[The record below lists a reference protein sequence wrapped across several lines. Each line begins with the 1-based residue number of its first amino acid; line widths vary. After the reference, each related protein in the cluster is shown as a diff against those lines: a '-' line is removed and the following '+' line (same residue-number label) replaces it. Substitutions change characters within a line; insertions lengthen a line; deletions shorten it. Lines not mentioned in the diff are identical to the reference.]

1 MVFSH
6 YERKKIIEVQPDIH
20 NAEISKRLGR
30 QWKELNETEKEPYIQ
45 EAERLRLL
53 HLQEYPGYKYQP
65 KKKLKVSSPRSF
77 IDKELENR
85 DGITGVSSPSKSIK
99 KFERQT
105 FRLQGKFGGNSFVN
119 SRLKFS
125 NRCGPI
131 NTSNLSLKTNTSTS
145 SSSGV
150 VRRVTR
156 TDSLR
161 KEPVS
166 RSSSLTRCD
175 TGPRTVVSR
184 QGVSTLP
191 RDHGHFTGQH
201 RSRSQG
207 DYVTVLEIG
216 GSSSTDTRSKSA
228 RPVLRSGSRDT
239 SLGRTVSRSSS
250 MKRGEQSGAGTVSV
264 HIKHSQD
271 SRPAA
276 VTPVRKQSIKIGRL
290 ESAENKSSR
299 R

>member
-1 MVFSH
+1 MAPASKPDQSLRQNVLTKQDSSSQL
-6 YERKKIIEVQPDIH
+6 RSKTLQRNNSNRNTSVSRSNSLKDVNRSNSINKKDVSRTQVTVRRVPSTKTRDKSDSSQQSQVSSVRRTNSRRDESPAARQ
-20 NAEISKRLGR
+20 SRLG
-30 QWKELNETEKEPYIQ
+30 
-45 EAERLRLL
+45 
-53 HLQEYPGYKYQP
+53 
-65 KKKLKVSSPRSF
+65 LKNASP
-77 IDKELENR
+77 
-85 DGITGVSSPSKSIK
+85 
-99 KFERQT
+99 
-105 FRLQGKFGGNSFVN
+105 
-119 SRLKFS
+119 
-125 NRCGPI
+125 
-131 NTSNLSLKTNTSTS
+131 NTSNLSLKTSTS
-145 SSSGV
+145 ASSGV

-175 TGPRTVVSR
+175 TGHRTVVSR

-191 RDHGHFTGQH
+191 RDHGHSTGQH

-216 GSSSTDTRSKSA
+216 GSSSSDTRSKSA

>member
-1 MVFSH
+1 MAPASKPDQNLRQNVLTKQDSSSQL
-6 YERKKIIEVQPDIH
+6 RSKTLQRNNSNRNTSVSRSNSLKDVNRSNSINKKDVSRTQVTVRRVPSTKTRDKTDSSQQSQVSSVRRTNSRRDESPAARQ
-20 NAEISKRLGR
+20 SRLG
-30 QWKELNETEKEPYIQ
+30 
-45 EAERLRLL
+45 
-53 HLQEYPGYKYQP
+53 
-65 KKKLKVSSPRSF
+65 LKNASP
-77 IDKELENR
+77 
-85 DGITGVSSPSKSIK
+85 
-99 KFERQT
+99 
-105 FRLQGKFGGNSFVN
+105 
-119 SRLKFS
+119 
-125 NRCGPI
+125 
-131 NTSNLSLKTNTSTS
+131 NTSNLSLKTSTS
-145 SSSGV
+145 ASSGV

-175 TGPRTVVSR
+175 TGHRTVVSR

-191 RDHGHFTGQH
+191 RDHGHSTGQH

-216 GSSSTDTRSKSA
+216 GSSSSETRSKSA

>member
-1 MVFSH
+1 MAPASKPDQNLRQNVLTKQDSSSQV
-6 YERKKIIEVQPDIH
+6 RSKTLQRNNSNRNTSVSRSNSLKDVNRSNSINKKDVPRTQVTVRRVPSTKTRDKSDSSQQSQVSSVRRTNSRRDESPAARQ
-20 NAEISKRLGR
+20 SRLG
-30 QWKELNETEKEPYIQ
+30 
-45 EAERLRLL
+45 
-53 HLQEYPGYKYQP
+53 
-65 KKKLKVSSPRSF
+65 LKNASP
-77 IDKELENR
+77 
-85 DGITGVSSPSKSIK
+85 
-99 KFERQT
+99 
-105 FRLQGKFGGNSFVN
+105 
-119 SRLKFS
+119 
-125 NRCGPI
+125 
-131 NTSNLSLKTNTSTS
+131 NTSNLSLKTNTSA
-145 SSSGV
+145 SSGV

-175 TGPRTVVSR
+175 TGHRTVVSR

-191 RDHGHFTGQH
+191 RDHGHSTGQH

-216 GSSSTDTRSKSA
+216 GSSSSSSETRSKSA

>member
-1 MVFSH
+1 MAPGLKPDQNLRQNVLTKQDSSSQL
-6 YERKKIIEVQPDIH
+6 RSKTLQRNNSNRNTSVSRSNSLKDVNRSNSINKKDVSRTQVTVRRVPSTKTRDKTDSSQQSQVSSVRRTNSRRDESPAARQ
-20 NAEISKRLGR
+20 SRLG
-30 QWKELNETEKEPYIQ
+30 
-45 EAERLRLL
+45 
-53 HLQEYPGYKYQP
+53 
-65 KKKLKVSSPRSF
+65 LKNASP
-77 IDKELENR
+77 
-85 DGITGVSSPSKSIK
+85 
-99 KFERQT
+99 
-105 FRLQGKFGGNSFVN
+105 
-119 SRLKFS
+119 
-125 NRCGPI
+125 
-131 NTSNLSLKTNTSTS
+131 NTSNLSLKTSTSTS
-145 SSSGV
+145 ASGV

-175 TGPRTVVSR
+175 TGHRTVVSR

-191 RDHGHFTGQH
+191 RDHGHSTGQH

-216 GSSSTDTRSKSA
+216 GSSSSETRSKSA

>member
-1 MVFSH
+1 MAPGLKPDQNLRQNVLTKQDSSSQV
-6 YERKKIIEVQPDIH
+6 RSKTLQRNNSNRNTSVSRSNSLKDVNRSNSINKKDVPRTQVTVRRVPSTKTRDKTDSSQQSQVSSVRRTNSRRDESPAARQ
-20 NAEISKRLGR
+20 SRLG
-30 QWKELNETEKEPYIQ
+30 
-45 EAERLRLL
+45 
-53 HLQEYPGYKYQP
+53 
-65 KKKLKVSSPRSF
+65 LKNVSP
-77 IDKELENR
+77 
-85 DGITGVSSPSKSIK
+85 
-99 KFERQT
+99 
-105 FRLQGKFGGNSFVN
+105 
-119 SRLKFS
+119 
-125 NRCGPI
+125 
-131 NTSNLSLKTNTSTS
+131 NTSNLSLKTNTNTS
-145 SSSGV
+145 ASSGV

-175 TGPRTVVSR
+175 TGHRTVVSR

-191 RDHGHFTGQH
+191 RDHGHSTGQH

-216 GSSSTDTRSKSA
+216 GSSSSETRSKSA

-290 ESAENKSSR
+290 ESAEKKSSR

>member
-1 MVFSH
+1 MAPASKPDQSLRQNVLTKQDSSSQL
-6 YERKKIIEVQPDIH
+6 RSKTLQRNNSNRNTSVSRSNSLKDVNRSNSINKKDVSRTQVTVRRVPSTKTRDKTDSSQQSQVSSVRRTNSRRDESPAARQ
-20 NAEISKRLGR
+20 SRLG
-30 QWKELNETEKEPYIQ
+30 
-45 EAERLRLL
+45 
-53 HLQEYPGYKYQP
+53 
-65 KKKLKVSSPRSF
+65 LKNASP
-77 IDKELENR
+77 
-85 DGITGVSSPSKSIK
+85 
-99 KFERQT
+99 
-105 FRLQGKFGGNSFVN
+105 
-119 SRLKFS
+119 
-125 NRCGPI
+125 
-131 NTSNLSLKTNTSTS
+131 NTSNLSLKTSTS
-145 SSSGV
+145 ASSGV

-175 TGPRTVVSR
+175 TGHRTVVSR

-191 RDHGHFTGQH
+191 RDHGHSTGQH

>member
-1 MVFSH
+1 MAPGLKPDQNLRQNVLTKQDSSSQL
-6 YERKKIIEVQPDIH
+6 RSKTLQRNNSNRNTSVSRSNSLKDVNRSNSINKKDVSRTQVTVRRVPSTKTRDKTDSSQQSQVSSVRRTNSRRDESPAARQ
-20 NAEISKRLGR
+20 SRLG
-30 QWKELNETEKEPYIQ
+30 
-45 EAERLRLL
+45 
-53 HLQEYPGYKYQP
+53 
-65 KKKLKVSSPRSF
+65 LKNASP
-77 IDKELENR
+77 
-85 DGITGVSSPSKSIK
+85 
-99 KFERQT
+99 
-105 FRLQGKFGGNSFVN
+105 
-119 SRLKFS
+119 
-125 NRCGPI
+125 
-131 NTSNLSLKTNTSTS
+131 NTSNLSLKTSTST

-175 TGPRTVVSR
+175 TGHRTVVSR

-191 RDHGHFTGQH
+191 RDHGHSTGQH

-216 GSSSTDTRSKSA
+216 GSSSSETRSKSA

-290 ESAENKSSR
+290 ESAENKSSKR
-299 R
+299 

>member
-1 MVFSH
+1 MAPASKPDQSLRQNVLTKQDSSSQL
-6 YERKKIIEVQPDIH
+6 RSKTLQRNNSNRNTSVSRSNSLKDVNRSNSINKKDVPRTQVTVRRVPSTKTRDKTDSSQQSQVSSVRRTNSRRDESPAARQ
-20 NAEISKRLGR
+20 SRLG
-30 QWKELNETEKEPYIQ
+30 
-45 EAERLRLL
+45 
-53 HLQEYPGYKYQP
+53 
-65 KKKLKVSSPRSF
+65 LKNASP
-77 IDKELENR
+77 
-85 DGITGVSSPSKSIK
+85 
-99 KFERQT
+99 
-105 FRLQGKFGGNSFVN
+105 
-119 SRLKFS
+119 
-125 NRCGPI
+125 
-131 NTSNLSLKTNTSTS
+131 NTSNLSLKTSTS
-145 SSSGV
+145 ASSGV

-191 RDHGHFTGQH
+191 RDHGHSTGQH

-216 GSSSTDTRSKSA
+216 GSSSSSSSETRSKSA

>member
-1 MVFSH
+1 MAPASKPDQNLRQNVLTKQDSSSQL
-6 YERKKIIEVQPDIH
+6 RSKTLQRNNSNRNTSVSRSNSLKDVNRSNSINKKDVSRTQVTVRRVPSTKTRDKSDSSQQSQVSSVRRTNSRRDESPAARQ
-20 NAEISKRLGR
+20 SRLG
-30 QWKELNETEKEPYIQ
+30 
-45 EAERLRLL
+45 
-53 HLQEYPGYKYQP
+53 
-65 KKKLKVSSPRSF
+65 LKNASP
-77 IDKELENR
+77 
-85 DGITGVSSPSKSIK
+85 
-99 KFERQT
+99 
-105 FRLQGKFGGNSFVN
+105 
-119 SRLKFS
+119 
-125 NRCGPI
+125 
-131 NTSNLSLKTNTSTS
+131 NTSNLSLKTSTS
-145 SSSGV
+145 ASSGV

-175 TGPRTVVSR
+175 TGHRTVVSR

-191 RDHGHFTGQH
+191 RDHGHSTGQH

-216 GSSSTDTRSKSA
+216 GSSSSETRSKSA

>member
-1 MVFSH
+1 MAPASKTDQNLRQNVLTKQDSSSQL
-6 YERKKIIEVQPDIH
+6 RSKTLQRNNSNRNTSVSRSNSLKDVNRSNSINKKDVPRTQVTVRRVPSTKTRDKTDSSQQSQVSSVRRTNSRRDESPAARQ
-20 NAEISKRLGR
+20 SRLG
-30 QWKELNETEKEPYIQ
+30 
-45 EAERLRLL
+45 
-53 HLQEYPGYKYQP
+53 
-65 KKKLKVSSPRSF
+65 LKNASP
-77 IDKELENR
+77 
-85 DGITGVSSPSKSIK
+85 
-99 KFERQT
+99 
-105 FRLQGKFGGNSFVN
+105 
-119 SRLKFS
+119 
-125 NRCGPI
+125 
-131 NTSNLSLKTNTSTS
+131 NTSNLSLKTNTS

-175 TGPRTVVSR
+175 TGHRTVVSR

-191 RDHGHFTGQH
+191 RDHGHSTGQH

-216 GSSSTDTRSKSA
+216 GSSSSSETRSKSA